1 MPSYF
6 NHNNKKQDKSESS
19 VAPDSVLEAFDSE
32 EDLKR
37 EKIRL
42 AKLWTSRTWGQIA
55 EDIGSSISEAKRIWK
70 EYKASTEFKIEEAAD
85 PEIKKQLEQTDFM
98 IIELMQAWELSK
110 KPQTKEKVED
120 GYTSKGDIL
129 KNTTETIS
137 QLPNPVY
144 FQQILQLQK
153 HRAELLGIKTHLEV
167 NLFQNNNSFNVI
179 GTGKQNLI
187 PEEHSAFSKK
197 GDMALD
203 GLKEV
208 PALPEPD

>member
-1 MPSYF
+1 MPHYF
-6 NHNNKKQDKSESS
+6 NHSSNKPKK
-19 VAPDSVLEAFDSE
+19 EAEPSKEEPIWEEFDNL
-32 EDLKR
+32 DDVKR

-42 AKLWTSRTWGQIA
+42 AKLWTRKTWGEIA
-55 EDIGSSISEAKRIWK
+55 EDIGGSISEAKNIWAK
-70 EYKASTEFKIEEAAD
+70 HKASVEFKIEEAAD

-98 IIELMQAWELSK
+98 IMELMRAWEASW
-110 KPQTKEKVED
+110 KPQIKEKVED

-129 KNTTETIS
+129 KNTTETIH
-137 QLPNPVY
+137 QLPNAVY

-179 GTGKQNLI
+179 GTGKQNLV
-187 PEEHSAFSKK
+187 PPEHSAFSKK